1 MIKQWMEL
9 VGYRITDGSGYQWQ
23 CYGDEAYSLDSWDGD
38 HKGKSFCVIFD
49 KQTNQVYELQAH
61 DFKNQ
66 RAYRWVNPEYI
77 DAMTAEATRRNVN
90 HTEAWED
97 VNYVSLEVVDDFY
110 QKASAIMS
118 GVEYDTRVSVPIEL
132 PDEELFQLMRMAH
145 ERDITLNQ
153 LVEEALRLAIEN
165 METV

>member
-1 MIKQWMEL
+1 
-9 VGYRITDGSGYQWQ
+9 
-23 CYGDEAYSLDSWDGD
+23 
-38 HKGKSFCVIFD
+38 
-49 KQTNQVYELQAH
+49 
-61 DFKNQ
+61 
-66 RAYRWVNPEYI
+66 
-77 DAMTAEATRRNVN
+77 MTAEATRRNVN
-90 HTEAWED
+90 HVEAWED

-110 QKASAIMS
+110 QKASAIMA